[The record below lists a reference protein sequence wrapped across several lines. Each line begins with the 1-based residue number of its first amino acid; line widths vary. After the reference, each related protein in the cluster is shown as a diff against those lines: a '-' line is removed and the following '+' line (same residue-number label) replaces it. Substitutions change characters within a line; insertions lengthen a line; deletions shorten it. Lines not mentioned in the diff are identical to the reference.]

1 MFFGAIFNEERI
13 MNVEQIRKTGEELYH
28 KLHLPTWPVGIT
40 YIKKEG
46 DIPEEAVRPSSMGQ
60 KWSLC
65 QAVTYARRHGWHVA
79 MTADDN
85 FCVPASAFHK
95 WVDVSDEDLIES
107 QVQQRWHKDR
117 NAEQNRFNVF
127 KGLFAG
133 PEGEKTLQKMK
144 EYMGFV
150 CSPLHQAIMEP
161 DSIIV
166 FGDGTHINHMIQAL
180 CYDYTMPV
188 MSAFEGF
195 GETCFKAGLA
205 PFITGR
211 PQVVIPGMGDRAFAG
226 ISPEEL
232 AVGLPAS
239 KLSVVLDNLFK
250 SGGHLNI
257 GQPVKTMLAMGL
269 DESITPGFTFLK
281 NKINKKSG
289 Q

>member
-1 MFFGAIFNEERI
+1 M
-13 MNVEQIRKTGEELYH
+13 MNVEQIKKTGEELYH

-46 DIPEEAVRPSSMGQ
+46 DIPGQAVRPSSMGQ

-107 QVQQRWHKDR
+107 QVQQGWHKDWK
-117 NAEQNRFNVF
+117 AEQNRFNFF

-133 PEGEKTLQKMK
+133 REGEKTLHKMK
-144 EYMGFV
+144 EYVGFV

-161 DSIIV
+161 DSIMV
-166 FGDGTHINHMIQAL
+166 FGDGTHVNHMIQAL

-195 GETCFKAGLA
+195 GETCFKGGLV
-205 PFITGR
+205 PFMTGR
-211 PQVVIPGMGDRAFAG
+211 PQVVIPGMGDRSFAG

-239 KLSVVLDNLFK
+239 KLSVILDNLFK

-257 GQPVKTMLAMGL
+257 GQPAKTMLAMGL

-281 NKINKKSG
+281 SKINQKSG

>member
-1 MFFGAIFNEERI
+1 
-13 MNVEQIRKTGEELYH
+13 MNLEAFKRLGEDLYH
-28 KLHLPTWPVGIT
+28 KLHLPTYPVGIT
-40 YIKKEG
+40 YIKKED
-46 DIPEEAVRPSSMGQ
+46 DIPEQAVRPSAMGQ

-107 QVQQRWHKDR
+107 QVKQGWHKDR
-117 NAEQNRFNVF
+117 NAEQNRFNFF

-133 PEGEKTLQKMK
+133 PKGEKTLQKMQ
-144 EYMGFV
+144 EYVGFV

-161 DSIIV
+161 DSILV

-188 MSAFEGF
+188 MSTFEGF
-195 GETCFKAGLA
+195 GETCFKGGLA

-226 ISPEEL
+226 ITPEEM

-239 KLSVVLDNLFK
+239 QLSVVVENLFK
-250 SGGHLNI
+250 SGGDLNI
-257 GQPVKTMLAMGL
+257 GQPAKPMLAMGL
-269 DESITPGFTFLK
+269 DESITPGFAFLK
-281 NKINKKSG
+281 NEINAKSS

>member
-1 MFFGAIFNEERI
+1 
-13 MNVEQIRKTGEELYH
+13 MNLDQIKQAGEELYH
-28 KLHLPTWPVGIT
+28 KLHLPTYPVGIT
-40 YIKKEG
+40 YIQKED
-46 DIPEEAVRPSSMGQ
+46 DIPEQAVRPSAMGQ

-95 WVDVSDEDLIES
+95 WVDVSDEDLLES
-107 QVQQRWHKDR
+107 QVKQGWHKDR
-117 NAEQNRFNVF
+117 AAEENRFNFF

-133 PEGEKTLQKMK
+133 PQGEKTLQKMK

-150 CSPLHQAIMEP
+150 CFPLQYAIMEP
-161 DSIIV
+161 DSIMV
-166 FGDGTHINHMIQAL
+166 YGDGTHINHVIQAL

-195 GETCFKAGLA
+195 GETCFKGGLA

-239 KLSVVLDNLFK
+239 QLSVVVDNLFK
-250 SGGHLNI
+250 SGGNMNI
-257 GQPVKTMLAMGL
+257 GQPAKTLLAMGL

-281 NKINKKSG
+281 NKIG
-289 Q
+289 

>member
-1 MFFGAIFNEERI
+1 MNLEEL
-13 MNVEQIRKTGEELYH
+13 RKLGESLYH

-40 YIKKEG
+40 YIKTLKE
-46 DIPEEAVRPSSMGQ
+46 IPESAMRPSSMGQ

-107 QVQQRWHKDR
+107 QVRQGWHKDR
-117 NAEQNRFNVF
+117 NAEQNRFNFF
-127 KGLFAG
+127 KNLFAG
-133 PEGEKTLQKMK
+133 PGGEQTLKKMQ

-150 CSPLHQAIMEP
+150 CSPLPRAILEP
-161 DSIIV
+161 DSILV

-180 CYDYTMPV
+180 CYDYSMPV

-195 GETCFKAGLA
+195 GETCFKGGLV

-226 ISPEEL
+226 IGPEEL
-232 AVGLPAS
+232 AVGLPAAQ
-239 KLSVVLDNLFK
+239 LSMVVENLFK
-250 SGGHLNI
+250 SGGGMNI
-257 GQPVKTMLAMGL
+257 GQPVKTLLAMGL
-269 DESITPGFTFLK
+269 DESITPGFAFLK
-281 NKINKKSG
+281 SKINAKPDI
-289 Q
+289 

>member
-1 MFFGAIFNEERI
+1 MILEEFR
-13 MNVEQIRKTGEELYH
+13 QLGESLYH

-40 YIKKEG
+40 YIKTKEA
-46 DIPEEAVRPSSMGQ
+46 IPAAAVRPSSMGQ

-65 QAVTYARRHGWHVA
+65 QAITYARRHGWHVA

-107 QVQQRWHKDR
+107 QVRQGWHKDR
-117 NAEQNRFNVF
+117 AAEQNRLNFF
-127 KGLFAG
+127 KNLFAG
-133 PEGEKTLQKMK
+133 PGGDQILKKMK

-150 CSPLHQAIMEP
+150 CSPLHNALLAP
-161 DSIIV
+161 DTVLV

-188 MSAFEGF
+188 MSTFEGF
-195 GETCFKAGLA
+195 GETCFKGGLA

-239 KLSVVLDNLFK
+239 QLSVVVENLFK
-250 SGGHLNI
+250 SGGDMNI
-257 GQPVKTMLAMGL
+257 GQPVKTLLAMGI

-281 NKINKKSG
+281 NKIRSKQS
-289 Q
+289 

>member
-1 MFFGAIFNEERI
+1 MNLEEF
-13 MNVEQIRKTGEELYH
+13 QKAGEALYH

-40 YIKKEG
+40 YIKTLEE
-46 DIPEEAVRPSSMGQ
+46 IPQAAIRPSAMGQ

-65 QAVTYARRHGWHVA
+65 QAITYARRHGWHVA

-95 WVDVSDEDLIES
+95 WVEVSDEDLIES
-107 QVQQRWHKDR
+107 QVRQGWHKDR
-117 NAEQNRFNVF
+117 AAEQNRFDF
-127 KGLFAG
+127 FQGLFAG
-133 PEGEKTLQKMK
+133 PGGEQTLKKMR

-150 CSPLHQAIMEP
+150 CSPLPKAILEP
-161 DSIIV
+161 DSILV

-195 GETCFKAGLA
+195 GETCFKGGLA

-226 ISPEEL
+226 ISAEEL
-232 AVGLPAS
+232 AIGIPAAQ
-239 KLSVVLDNLFK
+239 LSMVVENLFK
-250 SGGHLNI
+250 SGGDMNI
-257 GQPVKTMLAMGL
+257 GQPVKTLLAMGL
-269 DESITPGFTFLK
+269 NESITPGFTFLRS
-281 NKINKKSG
+281 KIKG
-289 Q
+289 

>member
-1 MFFGAIFNEERI
+1 MTLEEF
-13 MNVEQIRKTGEELYH
+13 RKLGESLYH

-40 YIKKEG
+40 YIKS
-46 DIPEEAVRPSSMGQ
+46 PEEIPQAAVRPSSMGQ

-107 QVQQRWHKDR
+107 QVRQGWHKDR
-117 NAEQNRFNVF
+117 AAEENRFHFFQN
-127 KGLFAG
+127 LFAG
-133 PEGEKTLQKMK
+133 PGGDQILKKMK

-150 CSPLHQAIMEP
+150 CSPLHKALLAP
-161 DSIIV
+161 DTVLV

-195 GETCFKAGLA
+195 GETCFKGGLA
-205 PFITGR
+205 PFVTGR

-226 ISPEEL
+226 ISPEEI

-239 KLSVVLDNLFK
+239 QLSVVVENLFK
-250 SGGHLNI
+250 SGGDMNI
-257 GQPVKTMLAMGL
+257 GQPVKTLLAMGL
-269 DESITPGFTFLK
+269 NESITPGFAFLK
-281 NKINKKSG
+281 SKISAKII
-289 Q
+289 

>member
-1 MFFGAIFNEERI
+1 
-13 MNVEQIRKTGEELYH
+13 MNLEQIKKVGEELYH
-28 KLHLPTWPVGIT
+28 KLHLPTYPVGIT
-40 YIKKEG
+40 YIKKEE
-46 DIPEEAVRPSSMGQ
+46 DIPKQAVRPSTMGQ

-65 QAVTYARRHGWHVA
+65 QAITYARRHGWHVA

-95 WVDVSDEDLIES
+95 WVDVSEEDLIES
-107 QVQQRWHKDR
+107 QVQQGWHKDR
-117 NAEQNRFNVF
+117 AAEQNRFNFF

-133 PEGEKTLQKMK
+133 PEGEKTLKKMQ

-161 DSIIV
+161 DSIVV
-166 FGDGTHINHMIQAL
+166 FGDGTHVNHMIQAL
-180 CYDYTMPV
+180 CFDYSMPV

-195 GETCFKAGLA
+195 GETCFKGGLV

-232 AVGLPAS
+232 AVGLPTS
-239 KLSVVLDNLFK
+239 QLSVVVENLFK
-250 SGGHLNI
+250 TGGNMNI
-257 GQPVKTMLAMGL
+257 GQPAKTLLAMGL

-281 NKINKKSG
+281 SKVDQKIG
-289 Q
+289 